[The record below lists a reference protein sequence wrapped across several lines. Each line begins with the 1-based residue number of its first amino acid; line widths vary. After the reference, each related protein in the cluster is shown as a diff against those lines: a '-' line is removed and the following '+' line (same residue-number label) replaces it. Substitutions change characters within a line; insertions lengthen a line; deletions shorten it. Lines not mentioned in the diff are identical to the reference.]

1 MALAHMDEK
10 SRHEI
15 ETPVWSEDML
25 KQRRARAKAMAWAL
39 LGFMALVFAVTLVKL
54 GANVL
59 DRSM

>member
-15 ETPVWSEDML
+15 DPPVWSEEML

-39 LGFMALVFAVTLVKL
+39 LGFMVLVFAVTLVKL

-59 DRSM
+59 DRPM

>member
-10 SRHEI
+10 SRHKI
-15 ETPVWSEDML
+15 DPPVWSEEML

-39 LGFMALVFAVTLVKL
+39 LGFMVLVFAVTLVKL

-59 DRSM
+59 DRPM

>member
-10 SRHEI
+10 SRHDI
-15 ETPVWSEDML
+15 EPPVWSDDML

-39 LGFMALVFAVTLVKL
+39 AGFMILVFAVTLVKL

-59 DRSM
+59 DRPL

>member
-1 MALAHMDEK
+1 MDEK

-15 ETPVWSEDML
+15 DPPVWSEEML

-39 LGFMALVFAVTLVKL
+39 LGFMVLVFAVTLVKL

-59 DRSM
+59 DRPM